1 MAEIV
6 YPILYIVGYLIVGY
20 FVNVFLIM
28 FASKV
33 NFVESV
39 KLLNAE
45 EDMSVLVL
53 WPLIVILY
61 FIVLIADKLDEH
73 INVHK

>member
-6 YPILYIVGYLIVGY
+6 YPILYIVGYLIIGY

-28 FASKV
+28 FTSNV

-39 KLLNAE
+39 KLFNAE

-61 FIVLIADKLDEH
+61 SIALIADKLDEH
-73 INVHK
+73 RNVHK